1 MARQTK
7 SGIDYFPLD
16 VSMDDSMKLVEAQF
30 GLKGFAI
37 VVKLWQKIYGGE
49 GYYCEWTEEI
59 ALLFKKEVALDGNVV
74 SDIVDASIRRGIFDK
89 DKFDKYGILT
99 SKGIQKR
106 YFEAVNRRKEIKVKK
121 QYLLIDVD
129 INKENVN
136 INLQNVDIN
145 PKNADIN
152 SQSKVK
158 KSKVNKS
165 KTNKSNS
172 LEIPA
177 ELQESWNAFV
187 EMRKKLKKPLT
198 EHAQQLAYK
207 KLIDLSNGDTS
218 TANAILE
225 QSILNSWQG
234 LYPIKEVNDYAR
246 TRNIPRDNGNKQYR
260 YGETLG

>member
-16 VSMDDSMKLVEAQF
+16 VSMDDSMKLIEAQF

-158 KSKVNKS
+158 KSKVKKS
-165 KTNKSNS
+165 KVNKSNS
-172 LEIPA
+172 LEIPQ
-177 ELQESWNAFV
+177 ELQESWDAFV
-187 EMRKKLKKPLT
+187 EMRKRLKKPLT
-198 EHAQQLAYK
+198 EHAEQLAYK
-207 KLIDLSNGDTS
+207 KLMDLSSQDLNIS
-218 TANAILE
+218 KAILE
-225 QSILNSWQG
+225 QSVLNSWQG
-234 LYPIKEVNDYAR
+234 LYPVKEVNNYAR
-246 TRNIPRDNGNKQYR
+246 TTNAPRDNGDKQYR